1 MFMRTAAFM
10 GLVARAL
17 GATFGSCVRQT
28 SGGLAVGFTVSLPVV
43 LAAVGMASDY
53 ITMTKVRADLQAAAD
68 AAAMAGAREILLARS
83 NAAQV
88 KSAAMSYAAYSLV
101 GDGAATKEQLAAANL
116 QVGADVIDDFS
127 AVKVDIAEAWAPFF
141 AHLIKEDITPI
152 RVNATA
158 RFVGSNNICVLG
170 LSDKGSPVFVDRYGQ
185 LTGNGCGVF
194 SNSRGTAA
202 LKVETGAKLETSIT
216 CSVGGNSVSASAV
229 VDPSPLSDC
238 PVVPDPLA
246 DRPAP
251 AVSSCDHNSMFLTNQ
266 TMTLDPGVY
275 CAGLTIDGTSV
286 VTLNPGVYVIKDGQ
300 LLVGGTAYLHGEGVS
315 FFITGT
321 TPGKIKFNTNTKIE
335 LSAPVSG
342 TMAGILVFED
352 RTLGTPLKHQISSNN
367 ARKLIGT
374 IYLPVGDLI
383 VDASNPVA
391 DQSAYTAII
400 ARHLELNAGPN
411 LVLNSD
417 YEATEVP
424 VPEGIKGT
432 SQVVLTQ

>member
-1 MFMRTAAFM
+1 M
-10 GLVARAL
+10 GKAL
-17 GATFGSCVRQT
+17 GATVGAFVRQ
-28 SGGLAVGFTVSLPVV
+28 SRGGLAVGFAVSLPVV

-53 ITMTKVRADLQAAAD
+53 ITMTKVRADLQSAAD

-88 KSAAMSYAAYSLV
+88 KSAAISYAAYSLV
-101 GDGAATKEQLAAANL
+101 GDGAATKEQLASANL

-127 AVKVDIAEAWAPFF
+127 AVKVDIAESWAPFF
-141 AHLIKEDITPI
+141 AHFIKESITPI
-152 RVNATA
+152 RVSATA

-170 LSDKGSPVFVDRYGQ
+170 LAEKGSAVFVDRYGR

-194 SNSRGTAA
+194 SNSRDSAA
-202 LKVETGAKLETSIT
+202 LKVDTGATLKTSIT

-229 VDPSPLSDC
+229 IDPSPLSDC
-238 PVVPDPLA
+238 PSVPDPLA

-251 AVSSCDHNSMFLTNQ
+251 AVSSCDHSNLLVKDRT
-266 TMTLDPGVY
+266 TTLDPGVY
-275 CAGLTIDGTSV
+275 CGGLTVDGASV
-286 VTLNPGVYVIKDGQ
+286 VTLSPGIYVIKDGQ
-300 LLVGGTAYLHGEGVS
+300 LLVGGTSKLIGDGVS
-315 FFITGT
+315 FFITGSV
-321 TPGKIKFNTNTKIE
+321 PGKLKFNANTTIE
-335 LSAPVSG
+335 LSAPASG
-342 TMAGILVFED
+342 TMAGLLVFED
-352 RTLGTPLKHQISSNN
+352 RALGTKLKHQISSNN

-400 ARHLELNAGPN
+400 VQHLELNMGPN